1 MDDDIEA
8 AFVKYARELKN
19 KGSGNATRFSSNE
32 GNEESQ
38 STSPD
43 FSIMG
48 SRGLSYKR
56 IADALKDQ
64 SKRSEGKFHQNL
76 MITRFKVSLR
86 LPSNLSYS

>member
-8 AFVKYARELKN
+8 AFVKYASELKN
-19 KGSGNATRFSSNE
+19 KGSENATDFSTNK
-32 GNEESQ
+32 GDDESQ

-64 SKRSEGKFHQNL
+64 SKRSEGKFHQNM
-76 MITRFKVSLR
+76 MITKFKFSLR
-86 LPSNLSYS
+86 LPSNLNH

>member
-8 AFVKYARELKN
+8 AFVKYASELKN
-19 KGSGNATRFSSNE
+19 KGPENATNISNKE
-32 GNEESQ
+32 GDEESQ
-38 STSPD
+38 SKSPD

-64 SKRSEGKFHQNL
+64 SKRSEGKFHQIL
-76 MITRFKVSLR
+76 IIVRFKVSLG
-86 LPSNLSYS
+86 PPHDMKNF